1 MQRRAR
7 GTSLVA
13 PPIAVTA
20 RSRSVAWLLMLLI
33 AVPFT
38 APFST
43 CDLSALMAARD
54 GRATA
59 WSAPDGSTPSID
71 AVGAQTATGSVLEEE
86 QFKDGALTRGSLIV
100 HSFIRHAVRV
110 TRRARRRERELLFL
124 GRGTGEA
131 RVRTRPLSQLRRQ
144 TAWN

>member
-1 MQRRAR
+1 MPRRAR

-13 PPIAVTA
+13 RAIAVTA

-59 WSAPDGSTPSID
+59 WSAPGGSTPSID
-71 AVGAQTATGSVLEEE
+71 AVGVQTATGSVLEEE
-86 QFKDGALTRGSLIV
+86 QFKDGALTLV
-100 HSFIRHAVRV
+100 SFIVPVSTRSETAAALVMRGAVACTTLV
-110 TRRARRRERELLFL
+110 A
-124 GRGTGEA
+124 
-131 RVRTRPLSQLRRQ
+131 LRL
-144 TAWN
+144 